1 MVDVRY
7 NEDLLQNLEG
17 QHEHSTQEQD
27 LHSSFEQ
34 DQTGNKSY
42 KGDASFLKK
51 HINIQ
56 YLKAKGQPDIA
67 STQIQANESNLKYY
81 RGSLDHL

>member
-42 KGDASFLKK
+42 KGNASFLKK
-51 HINIQ
+51 I
-56 YLKAKGQPDIA
+56 
-67 STQIQANESNLKYY
+67 
-81 RGSLDHL
+81 